1 MNTITWNW
9 LWFALV
15 FVAGGY
21 LLSRLRDPTG
31 GGSSLTKG
39 VAPPPPRGN
48 GGRRS
53 APPVAPRH
61 RSPAPVIDPVTRES
75 VCTAT
80 APAFFYQGRVYFFA
94 SVRSRERFEAS
105 PRAYLRSHKP
115 GPENPDPTFDGAGC
129 VQSARARGVAT
140 DEMPTRGGG
149 IARPDSPE
157 FRNRTQQGAR
167 DGR

>member
-31 GGSSLTKG
+31 GGSSPTKD
-39 VAPPPPRGN
+39 VAPPPSPCD

-61 RSPAPVIDPVTRES
+61 RSPAPVFDPVTGES

-105 PRAYLRSHKP
+105 PRAYLQSHKP
-115 GPENPDPTFDGAGC
+115 AAENPAPTFDGAGC
-129 VQSARARGVAT
+129 AQSTRARRVST
-140 DEMPTRGGG
+140 DDMPTRGGD

-157 FRNRTQQGAR
+157 FRSRKQQGAR